1 MSASA
6 QPEPTPA
13 EPENKCPDCVFMK
26 LAGESSVETR
36 QWLLQRVQQIELYV
50 TLNFNEQ
57 WEELPAGRIKF
68 GIRRGELRL
77 TLENGRI
84 PYENRE
90 WNDTFDLSISKERQ
104 TREAEKKKGSG
115 KASAASGGELKAEKT
130 ASLENTAE
138 TTDKFQF
145 SVAQVTTK
153 GSEEEPGWDFEEKT
167 GEQVLKGTI
176 SNQKLAAVEVNGKP
190 CTIKATFGV
199 SERDIY
205 VSGAE
210 GLWRSDISR
219 NKKAII
225 ERLFVL
231 RRLKSKFNPY
241 VSRQELTI

>member
-26 LAGESSVETR
+26 FAGKPVEER
-36 QWLLQRVQQIELYV
+36 QWGQRVLEQIELYV

-57 WEELPAGRIKF
+57 WEKLPGGRIKF
-68 GIRRGELRL
+68 GIRAGELRL
-77 TLENGRI
+77 TLKNGKI

-115 KASAASGGELKAEKT
+115 KASAASGGELKAETT

-153 GSEEEPGWDFEEKT
+153 GLEEEPGWVFEEKT

-176 SNQKLAAVEVNGKP
+176 SNQKLAAVAVNGKP

-199 SERDIY
+199 SECDIY
-205 VSGAE
+205 VSGGE

-219 NKKAII
+219 NKKAVI
-225 ERLFVL
+225 ERLIILNF
-231 RRLKSKFNPY
+231 LKSKIKPY
-241 VSRQELTI
+241 LSRQELQYE